1 MLLEEIVSEKQAEVK
16 RLIDQFKFIK
26 LANLAEAFPPIRD
39 FKAAISRP
47 GKISLI
53 AELKKASPSAGLI
66 RESYEPIGLA
76 KNYEEAGAAALSV
89 LTDFKFF
96 QGLLGHLKSAK
107 ESTNIPILRKDF
119 ILDELQVIESRL
131 AGADAVLLI
140 VRILDDPQLKALLSK
155 SRELKLASVVE
166 CHSEAEVERALK
178 ADSEIIGIN
187 NRDLDTLKVEF
198 NLSLKLP
205 DKFPELKKKV
215 LVSES
220 GLSSASQIKEL
231 RSAGFSAALIGE
243 SLLKAADPAAKI
255 RELFI
260 A

>member
-1 MLLEEIVSEKQAEVK
+1 MLLDEIIAEKQAEVK

-26 LANLAEAFPPIRD
+26 LANLSEAFPPIRD

-66 RESYEPIGLA
+66 RESYEPISLA
-76 KNYEEAGAAALSV
+76 KYFEEAGAAALSV

-107 ESTNIPILRKDF
+107 ESTTLPILRKDF

-140 VRILDDPQLKALLSK
+140 VRILNDDQLKTLLAK
-155 SRELKLASVVE
+155 ARELKLAALVE
-166 CHSEAEVERALK
+166 CHSETEVERALK
-178 ADSEIIGIN
+178 ADAEIIGIN
-187 NRDLDTLKVEF
+187 NRDLDTLKVDF
-198 NLSLKLP
+198 NLSLKMP
-205 DKFPELKKKV
+205 GKFPELKKGV

-220 GLSSASQIKEL
+220 GISSVSQVKEL

-243 SLLKAADPAAKI
+243 SLLKSSDPAAKI

>member
-1 MLLEEIVSEKQAEVK
+1 MLLDEIVAEKQAEVK

-26 LANLAEAFPPIRD
+26 LTNLSEAFPPLRD

-53 AELKKASPSAGLI
+53 AELKKASPSGGLL
-66 RESYEPIGLA
+66 RPSYEPITLA

-89 LTDFKFF
+89 LTDYKFF

-107 ESTNIPILRKDF
+107 ESTTIPILRKDF

-140 VRILDDPQLKALLSK
+140 VRILKDDQLNLLSNK
-155 SRELKLASVVE
+155 AKELKLAVVIE
-166 CHSEAEVERALK
+166 VHNEAEVERALK
-178 ADSEIIGIN
+178 AEPEIIGIN
-187 NRDLDTLKVEF
+187 NRDLDTLKVDF
-198 NLSLKLP
+198 DLSLKLP
-205 DKFPELKKKV
+205 GKFPELKKKV

-220 GLSSASQIKEL
+220 GITSATQINEL
-231 RSAGFSAALIGE
+231 RSAGFSSVLIGE
-243 SLLKAADPAAKI
+243 SLLKASDIALKI
-255 RELFI
+255 HELFR
-260 A
+260 

>member
-1 MLLEEIVSEKQAEVK
+1 MLLDEIVAEKQAEVK

-26 LANLAEAFPPIRD
+26 LTNLSEAFPPIRD

-53 AELKKASPSAGLI
+53 AELKKASPSAGVI
-66 RESYEPIGLA
+66 RESYEPITLA

-89 LTDFKFF
+89 LTDYKFF

-107 ESTNIPILRKDF
+107 ESTTIPILRKDF

-140 VRILDDPQLKALLSK
+140 VRILDDAQLKLLLAKAHALG
-155 SRELKLASVVE
+155 LAVVVE
-166 CHSEAEVERALK
+166 VHNEAEIERALK
-178 ADSEIIGIN
+178 AEPEIIGIN
-187 NRDLDTLKVEF
+187 NRDLDTLKIDF
-198 NLSLKLP
+198 DLSLKLP
-205 DKFPELKKKV
+205 GKFPELKKKT

-220 GLSSASQIKEL
+220 GITSASQINEL
-231 RSAGFSAALIGE
+231 RSAGFSSVLIGE
-243 SLLKAADPAAKI
+243 SLLKAPDITRKI
-255 RELFI
+255 RELLKD
-260 A
+260 

>member
-1 MLLEEIVSEKQAEVK
+1 MLLDEIVAEKQAEVK

-26 LANLAEAFPPIRD
+26 LTNLSEAFPPLRD

-53 AELKKASPSAGLI
+53 AELKKASPSGGLL
-66 RESYEPIGLA
+66 RPSYEPITLA

-89 LTDFKFF
+89 LTDYKFF

-107 ESTNIPILRKDF
+107 ESTTIPILRKDF

-140 VRILDDPQLKALLSK
+140 VRILDDAQLKQLFAK
-155 SRELKLASVVE
+155 ARELGLAAVVE
-166 CHSEAEVERALK
+166 VHSEAEVERAL
-178 ADSEIIGIN
+178 AANPEIIGIN
-187 NRDLDTLKVEF
+187 NRDLDTLKIDF
-198 NLSLKLP
+198 DLSLKLP
-205 DKFPELKKKV
+205 GKFPELKKKV

-220 GLSSASQIKEL
+220 GISSASQIYEL
-231 RSAGFSAALIGE
+231 RSAGFSSVLIGE
-243 SLLKAADPAAKI
+243 SLLKASDIALKI
-255 RELFI
+255 HELFR
-260 A
+260 

>member
-1 MLLEEIVSEKQAEVK
+1 MLLEEIVAEKQAEVK

-26 LANLAEAFPPIRD
+26 LANLSEAFPPIRD

-76 KNYEEAGAAALSV
+76 KYYEEAGAAALSV

-107 ESTNIPILRKDF
+107 ESTTIPILRKDF

-140 VRILDDPQLKALLSK
+140 VRILNDAQLKTLLTK
-155 SRELKLASVVE
+155 ARELKLTALVE

-187 NRDLDTLKVEF
+187 NRDLDSLRVDF

-205 DKFPELKKKV
+205 EKFPELKKKV

-220 GLSSASQIKEL
+220 GIASASQVKEL
-231 RSAGFSAALIGE
+231 RSAGFSAVLIGE
-243 SLLKAADPAAKI
+243 ALLKSPDPSTKI
-255 RELFI
+255 RELFK
-260 A
+260 